1 MLCPEVM
8 DWFCHELSGYCE
20 QPDLLQALPKHLA
33 FPLSVGAGGGG
44 KKGLCRPP
52 SSLSPAPPVSQGYC
66 WGKWSQDRGEKNPK
80 TEMGQWGRGLWEAR
94 LLFPL
99 ARRNP
104 RKLSSPEEGRAAYLC
119 SSSSSSLV
127 IIFLYWFPRSFPGL
141 YLKEKASPPAETTPS
156 RAG

>member
-1 MLCPEVM
+1 M
-8 DWFCHELSGYCE
+8 
-20 QPDLLQALPKHLA
+20 
-33 FPLSVGAGGGG
+33 
-44 KKGLCRPP
+44 
-52 SSLSPAPPVSQGYC
+52 
-66 WGKWSQDRGEKNPK
+66 
-80 TEMGQWGRGLWEAR
+80 WEAR

>member
-1 MLCPEVM
+1 MEP
-8 DWFCHELSGYCE
+8 G
-20 QPDLLQALPKHLA
+20 Q
-33 FPLSVGAGGGG
+33 
-44 KKGLCRPP
+44 
-52 SSLSPAPPVSQGYC
+52 
-66 WGKWSQDRGEKNPK
+66 GEKNPK
-80 TEMGQWGRGLWEAR
+80 TEMGQWGRGLREAR
-94 LLFPL
+94 LLSPL
-99 ARRNP
+99 QQRGLPEWHPNP